1 MMSQQSITRR
11 QALLAGPLS
20 LAAAISVARA
30 DEPEPE
36 VTIVEFNDAGQKTAM
51 VRVKKVIHTEAE
63 WRKLLTL
70 QQLYVARKGNS
81 DVPYYGTYFKLHD
94 AGIYRCICCGTA
106 VFSSTA
112 KFDHRSGFP
121 CFKEPI
127 AEENIYT
134 RLNTEE
140 GPKQVEVRCKRC
152 DGHLGYVFNDGPEP
166 AHLRYT
172 MSESALKFVPL
183 AK

>member
-1 MMSQQSITRR
+1 MMFQQSITRR
-11 QALLAGPLS
+11 RVLAAGPLA
-20 LAAAISVARA
+20 LAAAISAARA
-30 DEPEPE
+30 DEEVPE
-36 VTIVEFNDAGQKTAM
+36 VTIVEFNDAGQKTGA
-51 VRVKKVIHTEAE
+51 VRVKKVIHTEGE

-70 QQLYVARKGNS
+70 KQLYVARKGAS

-106 VFSSTA
+106 VFSSEA
-112 KFDHRSGFP
+112 KFDHRSGFA

-127 AEENIYT
+127 AEENVYT
-134 RLNTEE
+134 RLNMEE
-140 GPKQVEVRCKRC
+140 GPRQVEVLCKRC
-152 DGHLGYVFNDGPEP
+152 DGHLGYVYNDGPEP